1 MESINR
7 PPLKLLFGSPEF
19 ILEGIVQATVRVG
32 AKWRDDLA
40 GKGQVVIPC
49 FDAET
54 TERVGQATVV
64 GTLFGSF
71 KDFGYIGSVV
81 NHQEDCRD
89 FDGLIDVLSE
99 CYPGFDPDAD
109 QVTVIFFKY
118 AGDVPAYVVEND
130 DYDDDEAAAKFEED
144 KPYVAAPVVT
154 LPVGKAPVAE
164 ENTDD
169 SGDTTTDEIGNVG
182 DDSPLGSGDSTENDG
197 DSTEKNKIVIDFGA
211 EVVVTPEPFA
221 AEVYDVKGLTS
232 GLDAK
237 EVTDDEVVTEDSKAS

>member
-7 PPLKLLFGSPEF
+7 PPLKLLFSSPEF

-118 AGDVPAYVVEND
+118 AGDVPAYVVE
-130 DYDDDEAAAKFEED
+130 DDEAED
-144 KPYVAAPVVT
+144 
-154 LPVGKAPVAE
+154 AE
-164 ENTDD
+164 LENEDD
-169 SGDTTTDEIGNVG
+169 SGDTTTDEIGNVEADSLVSSG
-182 DDSPLGSGDSTENDG
+182 LADVDDTSP
-197 DSTEKNKIVIDFGA
+197 EKDKTYIDFGA
-211 EVVVTPEPFA
+211 EAVVTPRA
-221 AEVYDVKGLTS
+221 VRG
-232 GLDAK
+232 
-237 EVTDDEVVTEDSKAS
+237 

>member
-99 CYPGFDPDAD
+99 CYPGFDPDSD

-118 AGDVPAYVVEND
+118 NGDAGRQPKIIFDNIV
-130 DYDDDEAAAKFEED
+130 DEGFD
-144 KPYVAAPVVT
+144 K
-154 LPVGKAPVAE
+154 
-164 ENTDD
+164 
-169 SGDTTTDEIGNVG
+169 
-182 DDSPLGSGDSTENDG
+182 
-197 DSTEKNKIVIDFGA
+197 
-211 EVVVTPEPFA
+211 
-221 AEVYDVKGLTS
+221 EVYDVKGLTS

>member
-7 PPLKLLFGSPEF
+7 PPLKLLFSSPEF
-19 ILEGIVQATVRVG
+19 ILEEIVQATVRVG

-54 TERVGQATVV
+54 TEKVGQATIV

-99 CYPGFDPDAD
+99 CYPGFDPDSD

-144 KPYVAAPVVT
+144 KPYIAAPVTT
-154 LPVGKAPVAE
+154 LPIGEALVLGVDDTKVNSGADADLDGFKVDAETSDKAVE
-164 ENTDD
+164 SE
-169 SGDTTTDEIGNVG
+169 
-182 DDSPLGSGDSTENDG
+182 LGSDLEDG
-197 DSTEKNKIVIDFGA
+197 IDAAIVEEGFDK
-211 EVVVTPEPFA
+211 
-221 AEVYDVKGLTS
+221 EVYDVKGLTS